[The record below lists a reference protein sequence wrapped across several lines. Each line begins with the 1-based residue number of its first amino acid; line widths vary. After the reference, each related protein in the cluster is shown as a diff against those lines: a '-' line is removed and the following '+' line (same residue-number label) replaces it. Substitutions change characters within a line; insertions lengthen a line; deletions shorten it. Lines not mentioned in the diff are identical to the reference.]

1 MVERCKAAEQ
11 VKDMSDKPIK
21 VLLIEDNRG
30 DARLIQEILSEAT
43 WRLFEIEVAERLSE
57 GLAALSSVIFDVVLL
72 DLSLPDSSGL
82 DTLAGIQANSSQTPV
97 VVLTGLNDD
106 LIAIEAV
113 RRGAQDFLVK
123 GHIDAELLSRA
134 IRYSIERKH
143 AEKEKDQLQLQ
154 LAQAQKMEAIGT
166 LAGGVAH
173 DLNNVLTGLIN
184 YPELLLIKMGENN
197 PYRNHILKIKN
208 SGEKAASIVQ
218 DLLTLARRGV
228 SVAQVANIDI
238 IVREYLISPECEK
251 LKQFHP
257 EVRIKTSLENTILNI
272 LGSPIHLF
280 QTVMNL
286 VSNAAESMPDG
297 GEIHISTKNIY
308 IGGPINDHDGLKE
321 GNYVV
326 LTVSD
331 TGTGMTSEDME
342 RVFEPF
348 YTKKVMGRSGTGLG
362 LAVVWGTIKDHNG
375 HIDIKS
381 TVGEGTTFTLYFPAT
396 EKELK
401 EKQHS
406 SSIKDHMG
414 RGESILVVDDV
425 KEQREVASELL
436 SELSYSVT
444 TVSSGEEAIEY
455 LKNNKVDLLFLD
467 MIMDP
472 GMNGLETYKQ
482 ILKLHLGQ
490 KAIIVSGFSETE
502 HVKEAKRLGAG
513 QYIRKPYTLEKIGL
527 AIKTEL
533 EK

>member
-1 MVERCKAAEQ
+1 
-11 VKDMSDKPIK
+11 MSGNSIK

-30 DARLIQEILSEAT
+30 DARLIQEILSEGT
-43 WRLFEIEVAERLSE
+43 WRLFEIECAERLSA
-57 GLAALSSVIFDVVLL
+57 GLEALSAVAFDVVLL

-82 DTLAGIQANSSQTPV
+82 DTLAVIQAGYSHTPV
-97 VVLTGLNDD
+97 VVLTGLDD
-106 LIAIEAV
+106 DILAVEAV

-123 GHIDAELLSRA
+123 GNINADLLSRS
-134 IRYSIERKH
+134 IRYSIERKN
-143 AEKEKDQLQLQ
+143 AEKEKNQLQLK

-184 YPELLLIKMGENN
+184 YPELLLKKMEKNS
-197 PYRNHILKIKN
+197 PYRENILKIKR

-218 DLLTLARRGV
+218 DLLTLARRGA
-228 SVAQVANIDI
+228 SVAKVANIENT
-238 IVREYLISPECEK
+238 VREYLISPECEK
-251 LKQFHP
+251 LRQFHP
-257 EVRIKTSLENTILNI
+257 EVLIKTDFEENLLNI
-272 LGSPIHLF
+272 LGSPVHLA

-297 GEIHISTKNIY
+297 GEILISTKNIY
-308 IGGPINDHDGLKE
+308 IDSPSKEHDGLKQ
-321 GNYVV
+321 GNYAV

-331 TGTGMTSEDME
+331 TGIGMTPDDIK
-342 RVFEPF
+342 RIFEPF

-375 HIDIKS
+375 HIDVKS

-396 EKELK
+396 GKEL
-401 EKQHS
+401 EKDQYGS
-406 SSIKDHMG
+406 SVKDYMG
-414 RGESILVVDDV
+414 KGQSILVIDDV
-425 KEQREVASELL
+425 KEQREVAYEIL

-444 TVSSGEEAIEY
+444 TVSKGEEAVEY
-455 LKNNKVDLLFLD
+455 LKNNAVDLLFLD

-472 GMNGLETYKQ
+472 GINGLETYKE
-482 ILKLHLGQ
+482 ILKLHPGQ
-490 KAIIVSGFSETE
+490 KAIIVSGYSITE
-502 HVKEAKRLGAG
+502 HVKEARRLGAG
-513 QYIRKPYTLEKIGL
+513 QYIRKPYTLEKLGI

>member
-1 MVERCKAAEQ
+1 MIDTPK
-11 VKDMSDKPIK
+11 K

-43 WRLFEIEVAERLSE
+43 WRSFEIEVAERLSE
-57 GLAALSSVIFDVVLL
+57 GLEALSVTVFDVVLL

-82 DTLAGIQANSSQTPV
+82 KTLAKIQASSPQTPV
-97 VVLTGLNDD
+97 VVLTGLDD
-106 LIAIEAV
+106 DILAIDAV

-123 GHIDAELLSRA
+123 GHINADSLSRA

-143 AEKEKDQLQLQ
+143 AEKEKNQLQLR
-154 LAQAQKMEAIGT
+154 LAQAEKMEAIGT

-184 YPELLLIKMGENN
+184 YPELLLIKMEENN
-197 PYRNHILKIKN
+197 PYRNYIQKIKR

-228 SVAQVANIDI
+228 SVAKVTNIDH
-238 IVREYLISPECEK
+238 IVHEYLSSPECEK
-251 LKQFHP
+251 LMQYHP
-257 EVRIKTSLENTILNI
+257 EVLIKTDFENNLLNI
-272 LGSPIHLF
+272 LGPQIHLF

-308 IGGPINDHDGLKE
+308 IEGPTKDQDDLKE
-321 GNYVV
+321 GDYVV

-331 TGTGMTSEDME
+331 TGTGMTPEDME

-381 TVGEGTTFTLYFPAT
+381 TVGKGTTFRLFFPAT
-396 EKELK
+396 
-401 EKQHS
+401 
-406 SSIKDHMG
+406 
-414 RGESILVVDDV
+414 
-425 KEQREVASELL
+425 REVLTQV
-436 SELSYSVT
+436 Y
-444 TVSSGEEAIEY
+444 
-455 LKNNKVDLLFLD
+455 
-467 MIMDP
+467 
-472 GMNGLETYKQ
+472 
-482 ILKLHLGQ
+482 H
-490 KAIIVSGFSETE
+490 
-502 HVKEAKRLGAG
+502 R
-513 QYIRKPYTLEKIGL
+513 
-527 AIKTEL
+527 
-533 EK
+533 

>member
-1 MVERCKAAEQ
+1 
-11 VKDMSDKPIK
+11 MSDKPIK

-43 WRLFEIEVAERLSE
+43 WRLFKIDVAERLSE
-57 GLAALSSVIFDVVLL
+57 GLEAISSSTFDVVLL

-82 DTLAGIQANSSQTPV
+82 DTLARIQTDSPQTPV

-106 LIAIEAV
+106 ILAIEAV
-113 RRGAQDFLVK
+113 RKGAQDFLIK
-123 GHIDAELLSRA
+123 GHIDAELLSRT

-143 AEKEKDQLQLQ
+143 AEKEKDQLQIQ
-154 LAQAQKMEAIGT
+154 LAHAQKMEAIGT
-166 LAGGVAH
+166 LAGAVAH

-184 YPELLLIKMGENN
+184 YPELLLIKMGEDN
-197 PYRNHILKIKN
+197 PYRNHILKIKH

-228 SVAQVANIDI
+228 STAQVVNLEY

-251 LKQFHP
+251 LKHFHP
-257 EVRIKTSLENTILNI
+257 CVRINTSFEDKLLNI
-272 LGSPIHLF
+272 LGSPVHLF

-297 GEIHISTKNIY
+297 GEILISTKNIY
-308 IGGPINDHDGLKE
+308 LDSPSEDHGVLKE
-321 GNYVV
+321 GNYAV

-331 TGTGMTSEDME
+331 TGTGMTQVEME
-342 RVFEPF
+342 RIFDPF

-362 LAVVWGTIKDHNG
+362 LAVVWGAIKDHNG

-381 TVGEGTTFTLYFPAT
+381 TVKEGSSFTLYFPAT
-396 EKELK
+396 HKELIK
-401 EKQHS
+401 KQDGS
-406 SSIKDHMG
+406 SVKDYMG
-414 RGESILVVDDV
+414 RGQSILVVDDV

-444 TVSSGEEAIEY
+444 TVSSGEEAVEY
-455 LKNNKVDLLFLD
+455 LKNNSVDLLFLD

-472 GMNGLETYKQ
+472 GINGLETYKQ
-482 ILKLHLGQ
+482 IIKLHPGQ
-490 KAIIVSGFSETE
+490 KAIIVSGFSETA
-502 HVKEAKRLGAG
+502 HVREARRLGAG
-513 QYIRKPYTLEKIGL
+513 QYIRKPYTLEKIGM
-527 AIKTEL
+527 AIKAEFG
-533 EK
+533 K

>member
-1 MVERCKAAEQ
+1 MVERCKVTAQ
-11 VKDMSDKPIK
+11 VKDMSDNPIK

-30 DARLIQEILSEAT
+30 DARLIREILSEAT

-57 GLAALSSVIFDVVLL
+57 GLETLSAATFDVVLL

-82 DTLAGIQANSSQTPV
+82 ETLTGIQANAPQTPV
-97 VVLTGLNDD
+97 VVLTGLDD
-106 LIAIEAV
+106 DMLAIEAV

-123 GHIDAELLSRA
+123 GHINAELLSRA
-134 IRYSIERKH
+134 IRYSIERKN
-143 AEKEKDQLQLQ
+143 AEKEKDHLRLR
-154 LAQAQKMEAIGT
+154 LAQAEKMEALGT

-173 DLNNVLTGLIN
+173 DLNNVLTGLIT
-184 YPELLLIKMGENN
+184 YPELLLMKMEENN
-197 PYRNHILKIKN
+197 PFREYIKKIKT
-208 SGEKAASIVQ
+208 SGEKATSIVQ

-228 SVAQVANIDI
+228 SVAKVVNIDN
-238 IVREYLISPECEK
+238 IVQEYLISPEYEK
-251 LKQFHP
+251 LKLFHP
-257 EVRIKTSLENTILNI
+257 EVRIKTSFENNLLNI

-297 GEIHISTKNIY
+297 GEISISTKNIY
-308 IGGPINDHDGLKE
+308 IDSPSRDYDGLKE
-321 GNYVV
+321 GDYAV

-331 TGTGMTSEDME
+331 AGIGMTSEDME
-342 RVFEPF
+342 RIFEPF

-381 TVGEGTTFTLYFPAT
+381 SVGKGTTFTLYFPAT
-396 EKELK
+396 REELK
-401 EKQHS
+401 KKQYS
-406 SSIKDHMG
+406 SSIQDYMG
-414 RGESILVVDDV
+414 RGQSILVVDDV
-425 KEQREVASELL
+425 KEQREVAFEIL

-444 TVSSGEEAIEY
+444 AVSSGEEAIEY
-455 LKNNKVDLLFLD
+455 LKNNTVDLLFLD

-472 GMNGLETYKQ
+472 GINGLETYKQ
-482 ILKLHLGQ
+482 ILKLHPGQ

-513 QYIRKPYTLEKIGL
+513 QYIRKPYTLEKIGI

>member
-1 MVERCKAAEQ
+1 
-11 VKDMSDKPIK
+11 MSDNPIK
-21 VLLIEDNRG
+21 VLLIEDNKG

-43 WRLFEIEVAERLSE
+43 WRLFEIKVAERLSE
-57 GLAALSSVIFDVVLL
+57 GLEALLSDTFDVVLL

-106 LIAIEAV
+106 LLAIEAV

-123 GHIDAELLSRA
+123 GHINTELLSRA
-134 IRYSIERKH
+134 IRYSIERKY
-143 AEKEKDQLQLQ
+143 AEKEKHQLQLQ
-154 LAQAQKMEAIGT
+154 LARAQKMEAIGT

-184 YPELLLIKMGENN
+184 YPELLLIKMGADN
-197 PYRNHILKIKN
+197 PYRNHILKIKK

-228 SVAQVANIDI
+228 SVAQVANIES
-238 IVREYLISPECEK
+238 IVREYLIGPECEK

-257 EVRIKTSLENTILNI
+257 EVRIKTSFENKLVNI
-272 LGSPIHLF
+272 MGSPVHLF

-297 GEIHISTKNIY
+297 GEILISTKNIY
-308 IGGPINDHDGLKE
+308 IDGPSRGHDDLKE
-321 GNYVV
+321 GSYAV

-331 TGTGMTSEDME
+331 TGIGMTSEDIE
-342 RVFEPF
+342 KIFEPF

-375 HIDIKS
+375 HIDVKS
-381 TVGEGTTFTLYFPAT
+381 TVGQGTTFTLYFPAT

-401 EKQHS
+401 EKEDS
-406 SSIKDHMG
+406 SLIKDCMG
-414 RGESILVVDDV
+414 KGQSILVVDDV

-436 SELSYSVT
+436 TELAYSVT
-444 TVSSGEEAIEY
+444 TVSSGEAAIEY
-455 LKNNKVDLLFLD
+455 LKNNTVDLLFLD

-472 GMNGLETYKQ
+472 GLNGLETYNQ
-482 ILKLHLGQ
+482 ILKIHPRQ
-490 KAIIVSGFSETE
+490 KAIIVSGFSATE
-502 HVKEAKRLGAG
+502 HVKEAQRLGAG
-513 QYIRKPYTLEKIGL
+513 QYIRKPYTLENIGM